1 MTPEPMVA
9 VLIGPPSRRQL
20 TARLVTAVSRL
31 LPDSADWRWLSPG
44 EAAEVAF
51 NAPIDAREGL
61 TEKLRELTGGA
72 PIDTAVT
79 SAVNRRKRLLVADMD
94 STLIGQE
101 CIDELAALAGVA
113 AEVAAITE
121 QAMRGALDFE
131 QSLEARVRLL
141 AGLTRSALTEVIDKR
156 LSLNPGAEALAATMR
171 RHGALTAIVSGGF
184 SAFTAH
190 IRQLAGFDRDY
201 SNRLELEGGRLTGR
215 LIPPILGREAKR
227 QTLTSLTAELGVSLA
242 DTLAVGDG
250 ANDIDMIRAAG
261 LGVAYRAKP
270 ALARVA
276 DARIVHGDL
285 TALLYLQGFHAEEIV
300 KSTGHD

>member
-1 MTPEPMVA
+1 M
-9 VLIGPPSRRQL
+9 GS
-20 TARLVTAVSRL
+20 
-31 LPDSADWRWLSPG
+31 
-44 EAAEVAF
+44 
-51 NAPIDAREGL
+51 APIDVA
-61 TEKLRELTGGA
+61 
-72 PIDTAVT
+72 IT

-94 STLIGQE
+94 STIIGQE

-141 AGLTRSALTEVIDKR
+141 AGLSQSALTEVIDKR

-171 RHGALTAIVSGGF
+171 RHGALSAIVSGGF
-184 SAFTAH
+184 SAFTTH
-190 IRQLAGFDRDY
+190 IRQRAGFDRDY
-201 SNRLELEGGRLTGR
+201 SNHLEIEDGRLTGR
-215 LIPPILGREAKR
+215 LIRPILGREAKR
-227 QTLTSLTAELGVSLA
+227 QTLTSLTAELGLSLA

-261 LGVAYRAKP
+261 LGVAYRGKP
-270 ALARVA
+270 ALGYVA
-276 DARIVHGDL
+276 NARIEHGDL

-300 KSTGHD
+300 KSTGRD